1 MTALCFLDTNILIY
15 THDSQDERKYQI
27 SRHIVAELTLKRSFA
42 VSIQVINEYYNV
54 ATSKP
59 EQKERRSV
67 YRDNARRLRHACTAP
82 LNLEVAE
89 TAWSLQEITN
99 YAWWDLL
106 IIASALKAGCRYLL
120 TEDMTHGHEFGD
132 LTIVNPFF
140 ADFDDVVE
148 KLGIDPPLSPFGEPW
163 P

>member
-1 MTALCFLDTNILIY
+1 MTALCFLDTNILLY
-15 THDSQDERKYQI
+15 THDERDERKFEI
-27 SRHIVAELTLKRSFA
+27 SQHIVSELTRERSF
-42 VSIQVINEYYNV
+42 VISIQVVNEYYNV

-59 EQKERRSV
+59 SHHEHRSV

-82 LNLEVAE
+82 LDLEVAE
-89 TAWSLQEITN
+89 AAWSLQEITN

-140 ADFDDVVE
+140 ADFDEVVE
-148 KLGIDPPLSPFGEPW
+148 KLGIQPPLNFSGEQW

>member
-15 THDSQDERKYQI
+15 THDERDERKFRLSQHLV
-27 SRHIVAELTLKRSFA
+27 SELTLKRSF
-42 VSIQVINEYYNV
+42 VISIQVVNEYYNV

-59 EQKERRSV
+59 DQHDRRST

-82 LNLEVAE
+82 FNLEVVEA
-89 TAWSLQEITN
+89 AWSLQEITN

-106 IIASALKAGCRYLL
+106 IIASALKAGCQYLL
-120 TEDMTHGHEFGD
+120 TEDMTHGHELGE
-132 LTIVNPFF
+132 LTIVNPFY
-140 ADFDDVVE
+140 ADFGDVVE
-148 KLGIDPPLSPFGEPW
+148 KLGINPPLEFDEQW